1 VTATG
6 LAGAPLGAGI
16 GAAIRQIW
24 LAASALSVAGDRR
37 GDEASDAELVE
48 RARRDEPRALQ
59 AIYQRHAAAVYRR
72 LTHLLGADPEREDLM
87 QEVFAD
93 LFRQLGRF
101 RGAALLRTYLFRI
114 VANKAYDHL
123 RERQRRRKRHGDDAG
138 VAEAPGTEEQ
148 ALEAVALASSPEDRV
163 RVRQELAL
171 VGQALERLSPKKRIA
186 YLLRVVDELSLKEI
200 GEQVGA
206 TVFTVA
212 QRIRHADREIRRF
225 LEGRL
230 P

>member
-1 VTATG
+1 VIAAG
-6 LAGAPLGAGI
+6 SAGAPSFA
-16 GAAIRQIW
+16 AAIRQLW
-24 LAASALSVAGDRR
+24 LAASALSMAGDRR
-37 GDEASDAELVE
+37 GDDASDAELVE

-72 LTHLLGADPEREDLM
+72 LTHLVGADPEREDLM

-93 LFRQLGRF
+93 LFRQLGRL

-123 RERQRRRKRHGDDAG
+123 RERQRRRKRQGNDDAAAATG
-138 VAEAPGTEEQ
+138 ADGQ

-171 VGQALERLSPKKRIA
+171 IGQALERLAPKKRIA
-186 YLLRVVDELSLKEI
+186 YVLRVVDELSLKEI

-230 P
+230 R

>member
-1 VTATG
+1 MTA
-6 LAGAPLGAGI
+6 APCAPSV
-16 GAAIRQIW
+16 AAALRQLW
-24 LAASALSVAGDRR
+24 LAASALSAAGRGDDARR
-37 GDEASDAELVE
+37 GDDVSDEELVA
-48 RARRDEPRALQ
+48 RARRDEPHALR
-59 AIYQRHAAAVYRR
+59 AIYLRHASAVYRR

-87 QEVFAD
+87 QEVFSD
-93 LFRQLGRF
+93 LFRQLERF

-123 RERQRRRKRHGDDAG
+123 RARERRQRGQRDDAG
-138 VAEAPGTEEQ
+138 QGPAEGTEEQ
-148 ALEAVALASSPEDRV
+148 AIDAVAPASSPEDRV

-171 VGQALERLSPKKRIA
+171 VWQAIERLSPKKRIA
-186 YLLRVVDELSLKEI
+186 YLLRVVEELSLKEI

-212 QRIRHADREIRRF
+212 QRIRHADREIRHS
-225 LEGRL
+225 LQGQ